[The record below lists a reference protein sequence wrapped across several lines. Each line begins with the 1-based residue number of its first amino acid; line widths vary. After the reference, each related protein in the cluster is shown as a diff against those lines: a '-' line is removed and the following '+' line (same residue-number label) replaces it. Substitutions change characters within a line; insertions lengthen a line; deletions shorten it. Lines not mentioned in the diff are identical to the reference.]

1 MKNKYAFVAVLLL
14 VMTLAGIGFVRGY
27 GAWEGQEE
35 KEELLIVTSFYPVY
49 IAALNIAGDCP
60 GVTVRSLSE
69 PQTGCLHDYQLTPQD
84 MILLSEADI
93 FVINGGGMEQFL
105 TEVAEEYPDLTI
117 VDAGRGIF
125 EEDHGDGGTEE
136 EPDGHSHDHE
146 ENAHVWMSIAH
157 YEEQV
162 FEIQQGLSEADPA
175 RQQQYQERAL
185 AYREKIRALA
195 KRADALLEKTR
206 GMPVALLHEAFG
218 FFAEDYGF
226 AVAGELNLD
235 EERQVSAGEVA
246 DLLEEIREKNVRI
259 LLAEDL
265 YGKDLGDTI
274 EKETTCRAYYLNTLV
289 RGPKEADS
297 WLRGMEENLEIL
309 EEALQE
315 TREQE

>member
-69 PQTGCLHDYQLTPQD
+69 PQTGCMHDYQLTPQD

-125 EEDHGDGGTEE
+125 EEIGR
-136 EPDGHSHDHE
+136 
-146 ENAHVWMSIAH
+146 AHV
-157 YEEQV
+157 
-162 FEIQQGLSEADPA
+162 
-175 RQQQYQERAL
+175 
-185 AYREKIRALA
+185 
-195 KRADALLEKTR
+195 
-206 GMPVALLHEAFG
+206 
-218 FFAEDYGF
+218 
-226 AVAGELNLD
+226 
-235 EERQVSAGEVA
+235 
-246 DLLEEIREKNVRI
+246 
-259 LLAEDL
+259 
-265 YGKDLGDTI
+265 
-274 EKETTCRAYYLNTLV
+274 
-289 RGPKEADS
+289 
-297 WLRGMEENLEIL
+297 
-309 EEALQE
+309 
-315 TREQE
+315 